1 MSQIKNSAEVVET
14 LRASLTREGIES
26 LREKKIDAC
35 TKIKDI
41 QEVWDDPDPIFNKFN
56 ELFEKHITVIDRLC
70 DDMESYDTLLSNLQ
84 EALDDYERQT
94 LNGDFLGF

>member
-1 MSQIKNSAEVVET
+1 MSQIKNSAEGVET

-41 QEVWDDPDPIFNKFN
+41 QEVWDDPIFNNFN
-56 ELFEKHITVIDRLC
+56 ELFEKHITVIDGLC